1 MVRNNLEIENANIIF
16 RNFSGEENQFNR
28 KGNRN
33 FSVLLSEEDALKLA
47 NDGWN
52 VKSYTANDGAETIYH
67 LPVKVSYA
75 KIPPCVWLIT
85 KRKRKTLLNERT
97 IGSLDYADILSA
109 DIIIRPYNWDVTGKT
124 GVKAYLK
131 TAYITIQEDRF
142 AAKYAEE
149 EFPDED
155 DDEVPFD
162 DV

>member
-16 RNFSGEENQFNR
+16 RNFSGEENEFNR
-28 KGNRN
+28 RGNRN
-33 FSVLLSEEDALKLA
+33 FSILLSEEDALKLA

-52 VKSYTANDGAETIYH
+52 VKTYKSNDDAETIYH
-67 LPVKVSYA
+67 LSVKVSYA
-75 KIPPCVWLIT
+75 KFPPCVWLIT
-85 KRKRKTLLNERT
+85 KQKRKTLLNERT

-109 DIIIRPYNWDVTGKT
+109 DIIIRPYNWNVTGKT

>member
-28 KGNRN
+28 RGNRN
-33 FSVLLSEEDALKLA
+33 FSILLSEEDALNLA

-52 VKSYTANDGAETIYH
+52 VKTYKANDDAEILYH

-75 KIPPCVWLIT
+75 KVPPCVWLIT
-85 KRKRKTLLNERT
+85 KQKRKTLLNERT
-97 IGSLDYADILSA
+97 IGSLDYADILTA
-109 DIIIRPYNWDVTGKT
+109 DIIIRPYNWDVSGKT

-162 DV
+162 TV

>member
-16 RNFSGEENQFNR
+16 RNFSGEENEFNR
-28 KGNRN
+28 RGNRN
-33 FSVLLSEEDALKLA
+33 FSILLSEEDALKLA

-52 VKSYTANDGAETIYH
+52 VKSYTSNDGGETIYH
-67 LPVKVSYA
+67 LSVKVSDA
-75 KIPPCVWLIT
+75 KFPPCVWLIT
-85 KRKRKTLLNERT
+85 KQKRKTLLNERT

-109 DIIIRPYNWDVTGKT
+109 DIIIRPYNWNVTGKT

-149 EFPDED
+149 EFPEED
-155 DDEVPFD
+155 DDEAPFD